1 MLRRGDEAL
10 YSRAAGLF
18 RRHVECAW
26 DAQAGGVYRGVRMS
40 DSRYLVDE
48 DCKVK
53 WAHDEVCVGCAMLI
67 AHPPTPDV
75 GAEADGG
82 VPSESTAQWAARSL
96 CRVRCAQFDH
106 PPRTCCNPQ
115 PLMGS
120 LHTRFTLLEYCHQPA
135 APYHA
140 PASRT

>member
-1 MLRRGDEAL
+1 MGEPAP
-10 YSRAAGLF
+10 
-18 RRHVECAW
+18 W

-40 DSRYLVDE
+40 DSRYLVDK

-96 CRVRCAQFDH
+96 CRVRCASLQR
-106 PPRTCCNPQ
+106 PPHVRTARATRQ
-115 PLMGS
+115 PSHG
-120 LHTRFTLLEYCHQPA
+120 RC
-135 APYHA
+135 
-140 PASRT
+140 